1 VTHEEVVNEFIARI
15 VRVDLDAALEL
26 VTPDV
31 EYDNVP
37 LGKVSGPEGIRSILG
52 WMIEGLDEVE
62 FVIVRQIA
70 AGNIV
75 MNERLDRFRIGDQ
88 WIDVPVAGVFE
99 VDDNGLIT
107 LWRDFFDQPTLM
119 DRLAEVMAH
128 PA

>member
-1 VTHEEVVNEFIARI
+1 MTPEEAVDEFIARI
-15 VRVDLDAALEL
+15 VRIDLDAALEL
-26 VTPDV
+26 VTPDI

-37 LGKVSGPEGIRSILG
+37 MGKVSGPEGIRSILD

-75 MNERLDRFRIGDQ
+75 MNERLDRFRIGEQ
-88 WIDVPVAGVFE
+88 WIEVPVAGVFE
-99 VDDNGLIT
+99 VDESGLIT